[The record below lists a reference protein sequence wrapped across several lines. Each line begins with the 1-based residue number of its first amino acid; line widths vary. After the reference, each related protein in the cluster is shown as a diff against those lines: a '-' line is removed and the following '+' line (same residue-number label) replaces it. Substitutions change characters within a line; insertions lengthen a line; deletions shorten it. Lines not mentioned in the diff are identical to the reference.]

1 MYDTNNQIAEQK
13 FDKLQVSKLVET
25 DTLEIISISLEKGAT
40 FPEHTS
46 PTNAQLIVL
55 VGDIEFH
62 INGESYRLKQQQHFN
77 FPKHVAHF
85 VVANANSKFLINR

>member
-13 FDKLQVSKLVET
+13 FDKLQVSMLVKT
-25 DTLEIISISLEKGAT
+25 DTFEIISINLEKGST

-55 VGDIEFH
+55 EGDIEFH
-62 INGESYRLKQQQHFN
+62 INGESYRLRQQQHFN
-77 FPKHVAHF
+77 FPKQVAHF
-85 VVANANSKFLINR
+85 VVANANSKFLIIR